1 MTLIAMINLPPVS
14 DPQKTVDQIM
24 EYDRRLSEPFT
35 AEELKKLFS
44 SERAVKDTG
53 AYSVLTEAEKQ
64 LLAELDLDQGFP
76 VVYDENCTRT
86 AAECDAHQTNQLFV
100 RREKKASLIDR
111 PDFFTITLQSGVNI
125 NVFADEIY
133 PDNSEK
139 EPVYRIRLS
148 SPVLWGGLT
157 PCPPPAITVQKN
169 KLRTEQIKY
178 MERKCLETE
187 ERWNKK

>member
-1 MTLIAMINLPPVS
+1 MASCIVINPPPVS

-44 SERAVKDTG
+44 RERAVKDSE

-64 LLAELDLDQGFP
+64 LLAEIDLDQGFP
-76 VVYDENCTRT
+76 VVYDENFTRT
-86 AAECDAHQTNQLFV
+86 AAECNAPQADQLFV
-100 RREKKASLIDR
+100 RREKKASFIDC
-111 PDFFTITLQSGVNI
+111 PDFFTFHHGGNV
-125 NVFADEIY
+125 NVFAEEIY
-133 PDNSEK
+133 SDNSEK
-139 EPVYRIRLS
+139 EPVYRVRLS
-148 SPVLWGGLT
+148 SPVWWAS

-169 KLRTEQIKY
+169 KLRPEQMKY

>member
-1 MTLIAMINLPPVS
+1 MTLIAMINLPPAR

-35 AEELKKLFS
+35 AEELQKLFGP
-44 SERAVKDTG
+44 ERVVIDTET
-53 AYSVLTEAEKQ
+53 YSVLTEAEKQ

-100 RREKKASLIDR
+100 RREKKASFIDC
-111 PDFFTITLQSGVNI
+111 PDFFTFHHGGNV
-125 NVFADEIY
+125 NVFAEEIY
-133 PDNSEK
+133 SDNSEK
-139 EPVYRIRLS
+139 EPVYRVRLS
-148 SPVLWGGLT
+148 SPVWWAS

-169 KLRTEQIKY
+169 KLRPEQMKY

>member
-1 MTLIAMINLPPVS
+1 MTLIAMINLPPAR

-35 AEELKKLFS
+35 AEELQKLFGP
-44 SERAVKDTG
+44 ERAVIDTE

-64 LLAELDLDQGFP
+64 LLSELDLDKEFP
-76 VVYDENCTRT
+76 VVHDDNCTRT
-86 AAECDAHQTNQLFV
+86 ATGCDTPPIDQLAV
-100 RREKKASLIDR
+100 RREKKASLIDS

-133 PDNSEK
+133 SDNSEK

-148 SPVLWGGLT
+148 SPLLWGGLT
-157 PCPPPAITVQKN
+157 PCPPPAITVQKS
-169 KLRTEQIKY
+169 KLRPEQIKY
-178 MERKCLETE
+178 MERKCKETADRE
-187 ERWNKK
+187 K

>member
-1 MTLIAMINLPPVS
+1 MTLIAMINLPPAR

-35 AEELKKLFS
+35 AEELQKLFGP
-44 SERAVKDTG
+44 ERAVIDTE

-64 LLAELDLDQGFP
+64 LLAELDPDQGFL
-76 VVYDENCTRT
+76 VMYDENCTRT

-111 PDFFTITLQSGVNI
+111 PGFFTITLQSGVNI

-148 SPVLWGGLT
+148 RPVLWGG
-157 PCPPPAITVQKN
+157 
-169 KLRTEQIKY
+169 
-178 MERKCLETE
+178 
-187 ERWNKK
+187 